1 MDYDFELRWNKMR
14 TQIEGT
20 FGEEIDLEALLFLI
34 GVQEL
39 GQGLRKFKKDEKL
52 DLMHIAICR
61 VLEPYGFYAF
71 AKVDEE
77 GWPHYEVLKTL
88 PFLDDKD
95 QKELMRK
102 AVLEYFESEGIIES

>member
-1 MDYDFELRWNKMR
+1 VLQKLSER
-14 TQIEGT
+14 
-20 FGEEIDLEALLFLI
+20 FGEEIDLEAMLFLI

-39 GQGLRKFKKDEKL
+39 GQGYRRFKKDEKL

-71 AKVDEE
+71 SHTDEE
-77 GWPHYEVLKTL
+77 GWPHYTTIKNL
-88 PFLDDKD
+88 PYLSDKE

-102 AVLEYFESEGIIES
+102 AITEYFEGEGIIE